1 MSTFKV
7 FRKSDGEEVIRYSA
21 AMAQEVNGFD
31 LIDYDH
37 TEYNPDEPVPAPTS
51 RILTK
56 LEYLRR
62 FTPEERVTI
71 REAAK
76 TNPVLA
82 DYLAMMELAEEINAG
97 DADTIAAVNLLEAVG
112 LIGAGRANEVLYGQ

>member
-1 MSTFKV
+1 MNFIVT
-7 FRKSDGEEVIRYSA
+7 RKSDGAEVIRYSA

-37 TEYNPDEPVPAPTS
+37 VEYFPDEPVPVPTS

-62 FTPEERVTI
+62 FTTEERVAI
-71 REAAK
+71 REASK
-76 TNPVLA
+76 TNPVLE
-82 DYLAMMELAEEINAG
+82 DYLAMMELAEEIDTG
-97 DADTIAAVNLLEAVG
+97 DADTIGAVNMLEQVG
-112 LIGAGRANEVLYGQ
+112 LIGAGRASEVLNGQ

>member
-1 MSTFKV
+1 MNFIVT
-7 FRKSDGEEVIRYSA
+7 RKSDGAEVIRYSA

-37 TEYNPDEPVPAPTS
+37 VEYFPDEPVPVPTS

-62 FTPEERVTI
+62 FTTEERVAI
-71 REAAK
+71 REASK
-76 TNPVLA
+76 TNPVLE
-82 DYLAMMELAEEINAG
+82 DYLAMMELAEEIDTG
-97 DADTIAAVNLLEAVG
+97 DADTIAAVNMLEQVG
-112 LIGAGRANEVLYGQ
+112 LIGAGRASEVLNG